1 MMATWDTERA
11 ARRAEQAYRYVSE
24 TLPPGTNYSPLDA
37 HTEAAYKA
45 ERTGN
50 WPAYLEALAE
60 LCRTVRGEGRRE
72 AA

>member
-1 MMATWDTERA
+1 MAWDTHTA
-11 ARRAEQAYRYVSE
+11 AKRAEQAYRYVSR
-24 TLPPGTNYSPLDA
+24 TLPPGTDYSTLDA
-37 HTEAAYKA
+37 HTAAAYRA

-60 LCRTVRGEGRRE
+60 LCSTARRVARR

>member
-1 MMATWDTERA
+1 MTTWDAERA
-11 ARRAEQAYRYVSE
+11 ARRAEQAYRYVSR
-24 TLPPGTNYSPLDA
+24 TLPPGTDYSSLDI
-37 HTEAAYKA
+37 HTAAAYKA

-60 LCRTVRGEGRRE
+60 LCRTARGEGRRE